1 LAKGELNFDDVCYL
15 HFHASFPILV
25 PVAGLHVVI
34 LIQVMVL
41 VGIEAGA
48 FLVDVHRLLEA
59 RAGAEQEAEG
69 THGPAATA
77 AASPSR
83 PRNGVRGSVAVVTR
97 RQVVGGEVGTGAHGP
112 HPHGLPYSTLLSTQ
126 IKQRE
131 DAQEDAKALVT
142 PTLTKANTGKIP
154 PAKPLIFRRSP
165 LPCPNTQRRPK
176 EQESSNKCPQEL
188 ASPSILLW
196 TLRLISDPERKRERK
211 S

>member
-1 LAKGELNFDDVCYL
+1 MLMMLFVYL

-25 PVAGLHVVI
+25 PVAGLHVLI
-34 LIQVMVL
+34 LVQVVMVL

-83 PRNGVRGSVAVVTR
+83 PRNGVGGSVAVVVTR

-112 HPHGLPYSTLLSTQ
+112 HPHGSFYPTLLYSRVESNKERRYTTRRCK
-126 IKQRE
+126 KQLNS
-131 DAQEDAKALVT
+131 QK
-142 PTLTKANTGKIP
+142 PTLPFQKQHTGKIP
-154 PAKPLIFRRSP
+154 PGKTFGF
-165 LPCPNTQRRPK
+165 
-176 EQESSNKCPQEL
+176 
-188 ASPSILLW
+188 
-196 TLRLISDPERKRERK
+196 
-211 S
+211 

>member
-1 LAKGELNFDDVCYL
+1 MMMCFYL

-25 PVAGLHVVI
+25 PVAGLHVLI
-34 LIQVMVL
+34 LVQVVMVL

-83 PRNGVRGSVAVVTR
+83 PRNGVRGSVAVVVTR

-112 HPHGLPYSTLLSTQ
+112 HPHGSFYPTLLYSRVESNKERRYTTRRCKKQLNSQKPTHPSKSNTQ
-126 IKQRE
+126 GRSR
-131 DAQEDAKALVT
+131 L
-142 PTLTKANTGKIP
+142 
-154 PAKPLIFRRSP
+154 AKPLVFRRSP
-165 LPCPNTQRRPK
+165 LPCLNTQRRPK
-176 EQESSNKCPQEL
+176 SKNPATGAHKSEL
-188 ASPSILLW
+188 ANPSISLW
-196 TLRLISDPERKRERK
+196 TQYPFDLRP
-211 S
+211 